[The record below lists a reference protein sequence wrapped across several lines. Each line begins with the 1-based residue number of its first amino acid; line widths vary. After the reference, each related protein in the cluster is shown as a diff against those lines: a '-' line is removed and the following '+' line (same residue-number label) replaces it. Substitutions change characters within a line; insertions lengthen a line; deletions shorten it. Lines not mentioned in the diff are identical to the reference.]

1 MSFLALGKLFLI
13 FSFSCVIVSSQMIT
27 IPFTT
32 ETISRT
38 SFSSFL
44 EIPETPV
51 ADNGQD
57 RDCIEACFGSPS
69 PQCFK
74 LVIQSG
80 SFYIWIPESKSEQ
93 KSQVKFDVAKSA
105 SLERNMTEIVASYG
119 QETVTGFQ
127 GKDYLWLQDQK
138 IGKINFILSKKSNSF
153 TEYEGM
159 IGLGYTPA
167 SYEEKFSLIQQLY
180 VNKVIPH
187 RVFSQSFKTSGK
199 GEISIGEIPKYIVD
213 DYENYG
219 RCHALDK
226 VRDGK
231 KFKNKNW
238 QCEINGIYF
247 GDKYDE
253 DEVKVLHNS
262 KVSFFSYRR
271 RALIPKKVFE
281 YLSETYF
288 KRAIDRGDC
297 EATVLKRYDTFLCEK
312 GRAPEDDMNLV
323 FGDWVIK
330 LPQDKLF
337 KRNKGVD
344 KLEFIFSHKKDYE
357 KWTLGRPIVQLF
369 HMVYDFQNEEIGF
382 YSKQYNAYIGK
393 ASIAK
398 PTVYEMMH
406 EEPAPSKPQTN
417 PSSPS
422 KPIFVP
428 GNPDNV
434 DDHSV
439 HDVRTDEIAK
449 SGYKLTDGLAVVLKV
464 FIVIALVFLVV
475 VAVFSFMKYKNR
487 SKLRNNFYLMK
498 AEQFMKSQK

>member
-1 MSFLALGKLFLI
+1 MSFLKLLLLSSFL
-13 FSFSCVIVSSQMIT
+13 SFFISSQIIT

-32 ETISRT
+32 EHISPKT
-38 SFSSFL
+38 TLTSSFL
-44 EIPETPV
+44 ELPEVPV
-51 ADNGQD
+51 TDNGQD

-93 KSQVKFDVAKSA
+93 KSQMKFDISKSA

-127 GKDYLWLQDQK
+127 GKDYLWLQNQK

-153 TEYEGM
+153 TDYEGM

-180 VNKVIPH
+180 INKVIPH

-226 VRDGK
+226 IKEGK

-247 GDKYDE
+247 GNRYDE
-253 DEVKVLHNS
+253 DEVKVLYNS

-271 RALIPKKVFE
+271 RALFPKKIYE

-288 KRAIDRGDC
+288 KRAIERGDC

-312 GRAPEDDMNLV
+312 GRAPEEDMNLV
-323 FGDWVIK
+323 FGDWVIR

-369 HMVYDFQNEEIGF
+369 HMVYDYQNEEIGF
-382 YSKQYNAYIGK
+382 YSKQYNKYIGK
-393 ASIAK
+393 SSIAK
-398 PTVYEMMH
+398 PTVYEMMY
-406 EEPAPSKPQTN
+406 EEPAPVKPPSN
-417 PSSPS
+417 PSPS
-422 KPIFVP
+422 KPIYVP
-428 GNPDNV
+428 ANPEHVGDNNANN
-434 DDHSV
+434 V
-439 HDVRTDEIAK
+439 HTNEIAK
-449 SGYKLTDGLAVVLKV
+449 SSYKVTDSLAMILKV
-464 FIVIALVFLVV
+464 FIVLAIVFLLV
-475 VAVFSFMKYKNR
+475 VAVFSFIKYKNR
-487 SKLRNNFYLMK
+487 NKLRNNFYIMK
-498 AEQFMKSQK
+498 TEQFMKSQK